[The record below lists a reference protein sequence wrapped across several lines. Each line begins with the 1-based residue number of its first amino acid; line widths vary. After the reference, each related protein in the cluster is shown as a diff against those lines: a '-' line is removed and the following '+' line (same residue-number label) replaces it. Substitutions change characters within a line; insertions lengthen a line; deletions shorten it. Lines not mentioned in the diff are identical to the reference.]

1 MSECTEIPTHQQH
14 KEITAPYKRYVL
26 VASFKD
32 PLSTKIN
39 QRRSLCLQVLH
50 AVEILEIPAENTES
64 GQIQQTG
71 FRNLKRKVFTIY
83 IPS

>member
-1 MSECTEIPTHQQH
+1 MQGSNSDWQI
-14 KEITAPYKRYVL
+14 IYIL
-26 VASFKD
+26 VASFN
-32 PLSTKIN
+32 PLSTVIN

-50 AVEILEIPAENTES
+50 EVEILEILAENTES
-64 GQIQQTG
+64 GQIQQLG